1 MHEQCTNSNSKRTKL
16 YVIGEYSLPSNLE
29 TSIGVSKS
37 DTPTQI
43 PCPIGQKAIKRK
55 MKGKRD
61 VASSLIVD
69 LFGMEYSVV
78 GILGS
83 TISFDLLCI
92 RTMSHV
98 VMSYGSK
105 TGGDSSNVKKRISTC
120 DVEALKNV

>member
-1 MHEQCTNSNSKRTKL
+1 MHGDLLKYFLKWLEQCTNSNSKRTKL

-69 LFGMEYSVV
+69 LFGMEYVIRKKKYYQQKNSTGKGNREHKGVV
-78 GILGS
+78 WNFNEGYIY
-83 TISFDLLCI
+83 
-92 RTMSHV
+92 HV
-98 VMSYGSK
+98 
-105 TGGDSSNVKKRISTC
+105 
-120 DVEALKNV
+120 